1 MRSASLISVVR
12 NRKIRLGRG
21 LARAGH
27 RSTPS
32 KFAKVVI
39 FARRRLTFGLCAPA
53 DQEEFFAAVGG
64 PVGSRPPPPPQ
75 LPPAGQPAPPPKLR
89 ADEQAARWKK
99 AEELAPTYRTE
110 LLSPDGAAQSER

>member
-1 MRSASLISVVR
+1 MRSASLMSVVR

-53 DQEEFFAAVGG
+53 DQEEFFAAVGD
-64 PVGSRPPPPPQ
+64 PVGSRT
-75 LPPAGQPAPPPKLR
+75 APPPKLR
-89 ADEQAARWKK
+89 AGEQAAPPKK
-99 AEELAPTYRTE
+99 DEELAPSDRTAV
-110 LLSPDGAAQSER
+110 LTAH